1 MAEKAALPP
10 GTLVHVGKAS
20 DTRTKI
26 SVLDYDEN
34 TLRQVDGPDELEML
48 SLSSRPTVTWFKV
61 DGVHDIE
68 IIGKLGQIFDLHPLV
83 TEDIVNTTQRPKLED
98 YENYLFLVLKALVY
112 DQQKKTLAQ
121 EQISL
126 VLSNNYLISFQ
137 ESNFSIFGPVEE
149 RLNKSKG
156 RIRRLGPDY
165 LAYALLDA
173 VVDNY
178 FVALEKIG
186 EEVEELQEELLTRP
200 SPDTLRHLHRLRR
213 EGMAFRK
220 AVWPMREVV
229 SLMERGELGF
239 FQQGTLIYLRD
250 VYDHIIQ
257 VIDAVETLRD
267 LLAGMLDIYLSS
279 MSNRLNEIMKVLTII
294 ATFFIPLTFITG
306 IYGMNFKHM
315 PELEWSWGY
324 PAALGIMLAVV
335 VGLLAYFRKNKW
347 L

>member
-1 MAEKAALPP
+1 M
-10 GTLVHVGKAS
+10 VHVGKAS
-20 DTRTKI
+20 DTQTKI
-26 SVLDYDEN
+26 SVIDYDEN
-34 TLRQVDGPDELEML
+34 TLSRMDGPDEQELV
-48 SLSSRPTVTWFKV
+48 SLSGRPTATWFKV
-61 DGVHDIE
+61 EGVHDIE
-68 IIGKLGQIFDLHPLV
+68 IIGKLGHIFDLHPLV

-98 YENYLFLVLKALVY
+98 YDDYLFLVVKALVY
-112 DQQKKTLAQ
+112 DQEKKTLAQ

-126 VLSNNYLISFQ
+126 ILSNNYIISFQ
-137 ESNFSIFGPVEE
+137 EGNLGIFGPVEE

-156 RIRRLGPDY
+156 RIRRMGTDY

-186 EEVEELQEELLTRP
+186 EEVEDLQEELLTRP
-200 SPDTLRHLHRLRR
+200 SPDLLRRLHRLRQ

-229 SLMERGELGF
+229 SLMERGDLPFIRQE
-239 FQQGTLIYLRD
+239 TLVYLRD

-257 VIDAVETLRD
+257 VIDAVETQRD

-279 MSNRLNEIMKVLTII
+279 ISNRLNEIMKVLTII

-306 IYGMNFKHM
+306 LYGMNFKHM
-315 PELEWSWGY
+315 PELEWPWGY
-324 PAALGIMLAVV
+324 PAVLGLMLAVV
-335 VGLLAYFRKNKW
+335 VALLAYFRKNKW